1 MKSKEIAGL
10 DEARKHPAYK
20 KVYEVMDARMKLAI
34 EISEQRAHMGWS
46 QQELAKKAETTQKVI
61 SKIENGDTNVGF
73 DLLKR
78 ITSRLNL
85 MFQIGQ
91 TVFVNKIETTTNVVK
106 TSRNDFGSSWPFV
119 HAGSESGNVSVK
131 DLTESREAVTY

>member
-1 MKSKEIAGL
+1 ME
-10 DEARKHPAYK
+10 
-20 KVYEVMDARMKLAI
+20 
-34 EISEQRAHMGWS
+34 
-46 QQELAKKAETTQKVI
+46 
-61 SKIENGDTNVGF
+61 TNVGF